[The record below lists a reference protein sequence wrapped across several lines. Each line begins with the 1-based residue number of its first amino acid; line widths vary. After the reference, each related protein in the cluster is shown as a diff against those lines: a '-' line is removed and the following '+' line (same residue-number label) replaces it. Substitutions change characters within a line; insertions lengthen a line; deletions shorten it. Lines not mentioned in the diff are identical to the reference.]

1 MHTTTNTPHRTLAR
15 ETPGTYEASPP
26 SDAPPPEAP
35 LDLPPALAELLGI
48 ATDVDRQIARMITLL
63 ARLQASG
70 EVEAAT
76 QLPVE
81 AWLAQLGRITRIDRR
96 FLALAADVLA
106 PMPATLAAFGD
117 GSLSWSQIRA
127 IVTAVRPLK
136 IAQRAQLDHQIAE
149 AAHQFATW
157 DPEQIVWRV
166 ELLAAELTTPQH
178 PDDVDDVDGL
188 LEAPERPAD
197 VLVLQPRLDGGGG
210 KLHGHYHDPLA
221 YATIEEAL

>member
-1 MHTTTNTPHRTLAR
+1 MHTTTTTMHRPLAR
-15 ETPGTYEASPP
+15 ETPGAYEASPP
-26 SDAPPPEAP
+26 PDAP
-35 LDLPPALAELLGI
+35 LDLPPALAELLDLAGC
-48 ATDVDRQIARMITLL
+48 ADRALARMITLL

-76 QLPVE
+76 ELPVE

-136 IAQRAQLDHQIAE
+136 IAQRAQLDHQIAQ

-166 ELLAAELTTPQH
+166 ELL
-178 PDDVDDVDGL
+178 
-188 LEAPERPAD
+188 
-197 VLVLQPRLDGGGG
+197 
-210 KLHGHYHDPLA
+210 
-221 YATIEEAL
+221 